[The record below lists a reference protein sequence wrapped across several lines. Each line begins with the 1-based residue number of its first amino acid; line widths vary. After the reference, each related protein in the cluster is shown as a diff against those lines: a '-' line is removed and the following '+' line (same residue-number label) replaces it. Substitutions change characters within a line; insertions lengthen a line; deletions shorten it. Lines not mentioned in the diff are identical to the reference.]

1 MADLDRSNGWEQIT
15 LPQDY
20 TINPEYLENIQNAGK
35 HPQNVVKSLHTVQTS
50 DDRFQLFS
58 EGIREPEVGNLIQAM
73 AEALKSMPQ
82 KRLQQSTLFFDEY
95 SVGKICEEVSIF
107 LTQVSQGRI
116 DRGEKGGRGENEHE
130 ALRTSFRKGL
140 EVLRKNKVSMVHFIA
155 LMQEFGLTTN
165 VGGTSLRDH
174 LGGLREELE
183 SVLVLSAGMQ
193 RKAAAL
199 EGHPESFLH
208 GDHLAL
214 NGGKKGGMGF
224 FLPDG
229 SEFDMKIVESEIGQR
244 NLVVLKVALV
254 AFMLSHSI
262 PFANDVLRP
271 RYLAAFGLD
280 WKRMQQGG
288 LSLIQATH
296 GSPDVWTGGNWK
308 HIANALLRIHM
319 LRENDTDLAVPIAK
333 HRQDITCIDES
344 LGGIKAS
351 SSVTTAIGVFQASAA
366 ISKRRGLEKNQM
378 KFLIAGAGGVTLELM
393 KYALKQGYTADQ
405 FIAVDVDRRAENR
418 FSEFISQGMKVLIN
432 PEGITEYLSREY
444 LKTRGITNYIDN
456 GPGNQ
461 LSVEHINEME
471 GTEVKSVVGA
481 ANSMLNQSRESESV
495 KRMSEL
501 GIDSVPDVMVN
512 AGGWLLAIVLQFL
525 DVLFQNRIP
534 SELKMRVTTALLS
547 EIKDINAANLEA
559 SIQKADTEGSKSL
572 YLAAQEII
580 VDRVRKTRD
589 AFNEAEEMLRSGDI
603 SKIAQVFEKVHV
615 GNILK
620 NLLTKLGI
628 VTEEI
633 AEVSS
638 DGDHTE
644 IVGKVRVYN
653 KAQLEAILTNAQQE
667 YCMVPRDIRLS

>member
-15 LPQDY
+15 LPK
-20 TINPEYLENIQNAGK
+20 EYSVDPRYLDQIQSAGK
-35 HPQNVVKSLHTVQTS
+35 HPQDVVKSLHTVQTPTN
-50 DDRFQLFS
+50 RFQLYS
-58 EGIREPEVGNLIQAM
+58 EGLQEPKVAQLVHPL
-73 AEALKSMPQ
+73 AEALTEMPH
-82 KRLQQSTLFFDEY
+82 KRLQQSTLFFDEHA
-95 SVGKICEEVSIF
+95 VGKVCADVNIF
-107 LTQVSQGRI
+107 LAQVSQGRI
-116 DRGEKGGRGENEHE
+116 DRGERKENEHE
-130 ALRTSFRKGL
+130 LLRKSFREGL
-140 EVLRKNKVSMVHFIA
+140 EVLRKHQVSMVHFIA

-229 SEFDMKIVESEIGQR
+229 SEFNMKIVEADIGQR
-244 NLVVLKVALV
+244 NMAVLKVALV

-262 PFANDVLRP
+262 PFANDVLRK
-271 RYLAAFGLD
+271 RYLEAFGLD

-288 LSLIQATH
+288 ISLIQATH

-308 HIANALLRIHM
+308 HIANALLRIYM
-319 LRENDTDLAVPIAK
+319 LREDDTDLAVPIAK

-351 SSVTTAIGVFQASAA
+351 SSVTTAIGVFEASAA
-366 ISKRRGLEKNQM
+366 ISKRRKLEKSKM

-405 FIAVDVDRRAENR
+405 FIAVDVDKRAEER

-481 ANSMLNQSRESESV
+481 ANSMLNQAGESASV

-534 SELKMRVTTALLS
+534 SELKLRVTTTLIS
-547 EIKDINAANLEA
+547 EIKDINAANLDA
-559 SIQKADTEGSKSL
+559 SIRKADAEGSQSL

-580 VDRVRKTRD
+580 VDRIRKTREGFD
-589 AFNEAEEMLRSGDI
+589 ETEEMLRSGDI

-628 VTEEI
+628 ITEEI
-633 AEVSS
+633 AEAS
-638 DGDHTE
+638 TE
-644 IVGKVRVYN
+644 IDPTDIVGRVRVYSQ
-653 KAQLEAILTNAQQE
+653 KQLEDILSRSQQE
-667 YCMVPRDIRLS
+667 YLMVPRETRLS